1 MSELPPTPEDSDDV
15 DAVYRRASARD
26 ASRPSE
32 SVRRAVIDH
41 AAQLAMN
48 RAPGKDSA
56 RRGTGLRAKRQSW
69 WRPAALGTLAAAA
82 LAGFLVIP
90 QYLTPDAPI
99 NPASSSAPAPMPTPA
114 ATPAPASS
122 SADYL
127 RSQEVVP
134 EPRTADSKAPAADEL
149 MENVV
154 VTAAKKMPALGRNRQ
169 SAQDATREPSVVGLL
184 SAPTAQGVPVV
195 PSAPPAPSAQSM
207 PVAPNA
213 LDNAQPAARGAR
225 NVASSAA
232 ALPYSPSPSP
242 SPSLAA
248 ASAASAGLLVD
259 PAAQL
264 RQAAEL
270 GDVPALQALL
280 GKQPVIDARDAGG
293 RTALMLATLHGRTEV
308 VEALL
313 SAGADPN
320 AADARGTT
328 PLQAALAADRTDIA
342 AALRRAG
349 AH

>member
-1 MSELPPTPEDSDDV
+1 MNELPPTPEDSDEV
-15 DAVYRRASARD
+15 DALYRRASARD

-32 SVRRAVIDH
+32 SVRRAVLDH

-56 RRGTGLRAKRQSW
+56 RRGTGLRAKRPSW
-69 WRPAALGTLAAAA
+69 WRPAALGSLAAAA

-99 NPASSSAPAPMPTPA
+99 NPASSSAPAPTPTPA

-122 SADYL
+122 SAEYL
-127 RSQEVVP
+127 QPQAVAP
-134 EPRTADSKAPAADEL
+134 EPRTADSKAQAADEV
-149 MENVV
+149 MQNVV

-169 SAQDATREPSVVGLL
+169 SAQDATRAPSVVGSL

-195 PSAPPAPSAQSM
+195 PSAPPAPSAQSV
-207 PVAPNA
+207 PIAPNA
-213 LDNAQPAARGAR
+213 LDNAQPATRSAR
-225 NVASSAA
+225 NAASSAA
-232 ALPYSPSPSP
+232 ALSYSPSPSP
-242 SPSLAA
+242 AA
-248 ASAASAGLLVD
+248 ASAASAGRLMD

-280 GKQPVIDARDAGG
+280 GKQPIIDGRDAGG
-293 RTALMLATLHGRTEV
+293 RTALMLATLHGRTEA

-328 PLQAALAADRTDIA
+328 PLQAALAADRTVIA

-349 AH
+349 AR